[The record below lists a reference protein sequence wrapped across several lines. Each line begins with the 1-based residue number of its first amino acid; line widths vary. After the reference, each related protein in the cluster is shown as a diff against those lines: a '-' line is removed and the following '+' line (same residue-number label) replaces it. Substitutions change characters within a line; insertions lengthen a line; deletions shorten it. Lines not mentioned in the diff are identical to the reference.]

1 MRSHFLLLDVDKDG
15 VVDFEVL
22 EEDDVEVLAAG
33 IAGVDFADLMRGEEP
48 VPAVPEGD
56 DREVDEQEYAY
67 PHPETSYVRLC
78 IHFRFLVVLFLS
90 RFLYQ
95 GEDLGYGV
103 GGLRREDVA
112 IKGIP
117 REVGSWRSRIGGVG
131 TDGEEGEETSR
142 QGCAEKG
149 IVATAAGTP
158 FLEVGVMSR
167 YQGTDMVEGLTVAGG
182 LGVDD
187 FFNFLFC
194 LHIFLCFLPFSI

>member
-1 MRSHFLLLDVDKDG
+1 M
-15 VVDFEVL
+15 
-22 EEDDVEVLAAG
+22 
-33 IAGVDFADLMRGEEP
+33 
-48 VPAVPEGD
+48 
-56 DREVDEQEYAY
+56 
-67 PHPETSYVRLC
+67 
-78 IHFRFLVVLFLS
+78 
-90 RFLYQ
+90 
-95 GEDLGYGV
+95 GYGV

-149 IVATAAGTP
+149 IVAAAAGTP

-194 LHIFLCFLPFSI
+194 LHIFCVFFAIFDMMRCLIFLTASTVIPSFSAISFPRVAFEGEGEQPVFRRGESDSELLQQFSVVGA